1 MRAAIAVFEDIGK
14 VGSGP
19 RNDIAGMIDRRVT
32 PPPSTAPSA
41 MGRLAYPA
49 PKEFGRILGHTI
61 NEVHVFNGRSSGWPF
76 VRTRALARAFM
87 LRRNEGRIMI
97 DSPKED
103 DWWVLSN
110 HVDVHDWRES
120 VLSNA
125 FVDAMLLAFIR
136 AHPLMEKDGSVN
148 ELDRVRDARLALF
161 GIPAG
166 TRNKYYAD
174 YAALSDMAKGYVA
187 DRSGEIPSDEHGTFI
202 YEPEKTGC
210 RTLKDLAL
218 VALENGL
225 ANGGRK
231 EIGTRES
238 SVKRLSRKFAK
249 QFDELIRFAEDDSG
263 AQLIAEKTRQLQ
275 VLLGPTSIP
284 MSLTSDFIRDLKEV
298 V

>member
-1 MRAAIAVFEDIGK
+1 VTG
-14 VGSGP
+14 GP
-19 RNDIAGMIDRRVT
+19 VN
-32 PPPSTAPSA
+32 
-41 MGRLAYPA
+41 PA
-49 PKEFGRILGHTI
+49 PTESGGIPEHTNDQI
-61 NEVHVFNGRSSGWPF
+61 HLFNGRSSGCSF
-76 VRTRALARAFM
+76 VRIRASVRAFM
-87 LRRNEGRIMI
+87 LGRNEGRIMI
-97 DSPKED
+97 DSPKDD

-110 HVDVHDWRES
+110 HVDEHDWRES

-136 AHPLMEKDGSVN
+136 AHPLIEKDGSVS
-148 ELDRVRDARLALF
+148 EADRVRDARLALF

-166 TRNKYYAD
+166 TRNKYYCD
-174 YAALSDMAKGYVA
+174 YAALSDMAQGYVA

-202 YEPEKTGC
+202 YEPETTGC

-249 QFDELIRFAEDDSG
+249 KFDELIRFAEDDG
-263 AQLIAEKTRQLQ
+263 GVQLIAEKTRQLQ
-275 VLLGPTSIP
+275 VLLGPTSVP
-284 MSLTSDFIRDLKEV
+284 MCLTSDFIRDLKGV